1 MSPSQCDAA
10 GLLDLHWWL
19 IKIVGADGPVLI
31 PTVEICGGLGLQK
44 KYLVAAPLSGLL
56 R

>member
-1 MSPSQCDAA
+1 MVGRGGVAKPSDAA

-31 PTVEICGGLGLQK
+31 PTVEICGGLG
-44 KYLVAAPLSGLL
+44 
-56 R
+56 